1 MSTALLN
8 LYLNEKLSAQ
18 CQSCRYM
25 ACGLSDFRECGKLL
39 EAAGHDTSELQQAI
53 EGVVTACAVLQRVN
67 EIACARFKVEGVK
80 FHVVSDKALINQIE
94 RDSLK

>member
-18 CQSCRYM
+18 CQSFKYM
-25 ACGLSDFRECGKLL
+25 TCGLNEYRECSKLL

-53 EGVVTACAVLQRVN
+53 EGVVTAYAVLQRVN

-80 FHVVSDKALINQIE
+80 FHVISDKALISQIE
-94 RDSLK
+94 CDSLK